1 MEESRHGQ
9 KDQIG
14 NDAGI
19 RENVTCPNLD
29 GWHTGSQARN
39 PEKMKLKDNQSWSE
53 QGSVLYSQ
61 LNTNIILN
69 TPGGL

>member
-1 MEESRHGQ
+1 
-9 KDQIG
+9 
-14 NDAGI
+14 
-19 RENVTCPNLD
+19 
-29 GWHTGSQARN
+29 
-39 PEKMKLKDNQSWSE
+39 MKLKDNQSWNE